1 MLLIEGVNARLIR
14 KDNKP
19 IWYPAQIEDV
29 KDEEIMQ
36 FLKPLSNR
44 DELPM

>member
-19 IWYPAQIEDV
+19 IWDPARIEDV
-29 KDEEIMQ
+29 KDEEVMQ